1 MLAALTAS
9 AHGFSSTPKTPSGC
23 PEDLFG
29 YVDPYTM
36 AVVDSSV
43 DPLVLADNFGFGPAG
58 GDFLYTA
65 TKAAVLHYLPFR
77 SAVPN
82 ATETLTETFS
92 AAPGITGDGTC
103 LRPGP
108 PGCGQ
113 YVKTTYETGCPFL
126 GPDADLILGAMSN
139 ENEGLNEDF
148 TFTGCTA
155 VAQETH
161 CFMGFS
167 EEGFAIKV
175 DCSVCEAERRK
186 LASKEAVPLSKY
198 HPLA

>member
-1 MLAALTAS
+1 MIAALTAS

-108 PGCGQ
+108 PGC
-113 YVKTTYETGCPFL
+113 EP
-126 GPDADLILGAMSN
+126 
-139 ENEGLNEDF
+139 
-148 TFTGCTA
+148 
-155 VAQETH
+155 
-161 CFMGFS
+161 
-167 EEGFAIKV
+167 
-175 DCSVCEAERRK
+175 R
-186 LASKEAVPLSKY
+186 
-198 HPLA
+198 

>member
-77 SAVPN
+77 SDVPN
-82 ATETLTETFS
+82 ALPRPSPRPSALPRASRAMAPACALVRRDAASTSRPPTKRAARFS
-92 AAPGITGDGTC
+92 ARTRI
-103 LRPGP
+103 
-108 PGCGQ
+108 
-113 YVKTTYETGCPFL
+113 
-126 GPDADLILGAMSN
+126 
-139 ENEGLNEDF
+139 
-148 TFTGCTA
+148 
-155 VAQETH
+155 
-161 CFMGFS
+161 
-167 EEGFAIKV
+167 
-175 DCSVCEAERRK
+175 
-186 LASKEAVPLSKY
+186 
-198 HPLA
+198 